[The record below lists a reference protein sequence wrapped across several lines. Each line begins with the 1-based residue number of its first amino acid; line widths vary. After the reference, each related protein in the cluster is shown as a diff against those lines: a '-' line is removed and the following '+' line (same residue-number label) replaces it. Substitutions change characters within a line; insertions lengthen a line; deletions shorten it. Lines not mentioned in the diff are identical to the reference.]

1 MSERVVLH
9 FDDGTKIDF
18 NNEADA
24 LNHVKVQGGAGVTGL
39 HEEGTPEELAIANLE
54 AQLKALKSGK
64 ETATGDPYNPGVEL
78 KPGKQLKTRKQLD
91 AAVADLV
98 KSEQEEGS

>member
-24 LNHVKVQGGAGVTGL
+24 LNHVKVQGGAGVVGL
-39 HEEGTPEELAIANLE
+39 HEEGSPEELLAANLE
-54 AQLKALKSGK
+54 AQLKALKGG
-64 ETATGDPYNPGVEL
+64 EPATGDPYNPGVEAV
-78 KPGKQLKTRKQLD
+78 PGKRLLTRKQLD
-91 AAVADLV
+91 SAVADLV
-98 KSEQEEGS
+98 KAEQEEGS